1 MKRIFVIMACV
12 ALLMACGGNKAQNSN
27 CGECKTE
34 CSEKK
39 ECGKECDKV
48 NCDKQQCTQKCDKQ
62 DCNKKCNKQECGAEN
77 KCVKQECE
85 KKCDKQECP
94 QQTAG
99 CIHLDTNGFN
109 SKVADLSKE
118 WKYLGDKPAV
128 VDFYADWCGP
138 CKAIS
143 PVLEEIAKEYAGELY
158 IYKINVDN
166 APEIADAFNIQA
178 IPTLLF
184 IPMEGRYK
192 VQTGGATKEELVNM
206 IKENCFK

>member
-1 MKRIFVIMACV
+1 MKRIFVIVACAAV
-12 ALLMACGGNKAQNSN
+12 LMSCGGNKAQESK

-34 CSEKK
+34 CCE
-39 ECGKECDKV
+39 
-48 NCDKQQCTQKCDKQ
+48 
-62 DCNKKCNKQECGAEN
+62 NKQECN
-77 KCVKQECE
+77 KQECE
-85 KKCDKQECP
+85 KKCEKQECEKQECGAEKKCAKQECEKKCEKQECA
-94 QQTAG
+94 QQAAG
-99 CIHLDTNGFN
+99 CIHLDTDGFTT
-109 SKVADLSKE
+109 KVADLSKE

-143 PVLEEIAKEYAGELY
+143 PILEEIAKEYAGELY

-166 APEIADAFNIQA
+166 DPYIADAFNIQA

-184 IPMEGRYK
+184 IPMQGRYK
-192 VQTGGATKEELVNM
+192 VQTGGVAKEELVNM